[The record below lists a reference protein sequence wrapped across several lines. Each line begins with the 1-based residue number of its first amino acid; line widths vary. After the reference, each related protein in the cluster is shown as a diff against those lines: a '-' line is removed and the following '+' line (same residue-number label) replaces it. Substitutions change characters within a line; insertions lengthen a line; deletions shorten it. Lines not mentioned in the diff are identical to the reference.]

1 MEGIR
6 DHCLFGGVVGSLLS
20 ILRLKV
26 DKRTG
31 FPVAIFLGSYLEV
44 LATFIFN
51 GGFAYLASPLVCD
64 LLLPWGAIDKG
75 QNACVAL
82 SGAIALASPWLFK
95 TGFPILSLKAEGA
108 LRSLHPKMILE
119 RLTRLWDDKG
129 SNK

>member
-1 MEGIR
+1 MDEVR
-6 DHCLFGGVVGSLLS
+6 DHCLFGGVLGSLLS
-20 ILRLKV
+20 ILRLKI

-44 LATFIFN
+44 LATLIFN

-64 LLLPWGAIDKG
+64 LLLPWGGISKD

-82 SGAIALASPWLFK
+82 AGAIALAAPWLFK
-95 TGFPILSLKAEGA
+95 SVFPILSVKAEGV
-108 LRSLHPKMILE
+108 LRSLHPKTILE